1 MSKTKEQCLSII
13 EEKFLNLETDLSS
26 KLLIVEK
33 TIKEIS
39 GAEYGFIYLYNE
51 ENNQLKFLIEGKELD
66 IPIASSIAEE
76 VLLTK
81 KGFFDNY
88 TVSHKRYNQKVD
100 NPLNIKIKS
109 LLLVPIFDKEKER
122 VIGLISAMNSVNHIQ
137 NFKRYDIRCLG
148 FLNSKIR
155 EIIKL
160 FQKGNSIYE
169 NKQTPLKESKKSLP
183 PETKNP
189 ETKKTENKKTEVEKL
204 LLKLSA
210 QEEKIKE
217 LEQQLLLKKE
227 NVSDDVLVID
237 EALYQETNKSTKLK
251 DILEFL
257 TNEVTYLA
265 HEEHKIYLFLE
276 IIKNSLHNKE
286 QLNFINHMLD
296 KSKLVHKLAND
307 LYNREKMPMLYEEFD
322 IYQLISSITNLFA
335 SPYKEE
341 NITFNVFINP
351 HIPRLLYSDMMKLK
365 SLITHLLNNVYGLV
379 NSGGVIE
386 LSIDYIQEKEF
397 LNIEVK
403 AIRYTSGKDIKK
415 LFQSNPIS
423 SYSLTSA
430 DSGLGLSVSSNLINI
445 LNGKLKLSTFGDDEH
460 SFCVTVPVKMVKEV
474 NKKDFSSKKK
484 IKIAILMDKENKHA
498 AQNLI
503 RYCQSM
509 GIKERD
515 IIVFSDYKKMSNM
528 KFSHLFCFENMLSKV
543 MNSSNCSCLIIL
555 KYTTSKIQKDSFD
568 NKKIYDFYINS
579 YYGQE
584 LQELF
589 FPDTISEKVLGKT
602 LLIEDSFL
610 KKFNKIVNKLKL
622 S

>member
-51 ENNQLKFLIEGKELD
+51 ENNQLKFLSDGKELD
-66 IPIASSIAEE
+66 IPIESSIAEE

-88 TVSHKRYNQKVD
+88 TVSHKKYNQKVD

-109 LLLVPIFDKEKER
+109 ILLVPILDKEKER

-155 EIIKL
+155 EILKL
-160 FQKGNSIYE
+160 FQKETRSSK
-169 NKQTPLKESKKSLP
+169 NKQTPLKERKPSLP
-183 PETKNP
+183 RETKNL
-189 ETKKTENKKTEVEKL
+189 ENKSTEVEKL
-204 LLKLSA
+204 LSKLSA
-210 QEEKIKE
+210 QEEKIKT
-217 LEQQLLLKKE
+217 LEQQLTLKKE
-227 NVSDDVLVID
+227 NVIDDVLVID
-237 EALYQETNKSTKLK
+237 EALYQETNKSTKIK

-257 TNEVTYLA
+257 TNEVIYLA

-307 LYNREKMPMLYEEFD
+307 LYSREKMPMLYEEFD
-322 IYQLISSITNLFA
+322 IYQLISNLTNLFA
-335 SPYKEE
+335 LSYKEE
-341 NITFNVFINP
+341 NITFNVFIHPN
-351 HIPRLLYSDMMKLK
+351 IPRLLYSDMMKIK

-386 LSIDYIQEKEF
+386 LSIEYNKEKEF

-415 LFQSNPIS
+415 LFQSNPMS

-460 SFCVTVPVKMVKEV
+460 SFCVTVPVKMVNKVE
-474 NKKDFSSKKK
+474 KKDFSLKKK
-484 IKIAILMDKENKHA
+484 IKIAILMDEENRYA
-498 AQNLI
+498 TQNLI

-509 GIKERD
+509 GIKESD
-515 IIVFSDYKKMSNM
+515 IMVFTNYKKMSNV
-528 KFSHLFCFENMLSKV
+528 KFSHLFCFENMLSKAV
-543 MNSSNCSCLIIL
+543 NSSNCSCLIIL
-555 KYTTSKIQKDSFD
+555 KYTTFKVQKDSF
-568 NKKIYDFYINS
+568 NNIKIYEFYINS

-589 FPDTISEKVLGKT
+589 FPDTVSEKVLRKT

-610 KKFNKIVNKLKL
+610 KKFNKMVNRLKL

>member
-51 ENNQLKFLIEGKELD
+51 ENNQLKFLSDGKELD
-66 IPIASSIAEE
+66 IPIESSIAEE

-88 TVSHKRYNQKVD
+88 TVSHKKYNQKVD

-109 LLLVPIFDKEKER
+109 ILLVPILDKEKER

-155 EIIKL
+155 EILKL
-160 FQKGNSIYE
+160 FQKETRSSK
-169 NKQTPLKESKKSLP
+169 NKQTPLKERKPSLP
-183 PETKNP
+183 RETKNL
-189 ETKKTENKKTEVEKL
+189 ENKSTEVEKL
-204 LLKLSA
+204 LSKLSA
-210 QEEKIKE
+210 QEEKIKT
-217 LEQQLLLKKE
+217 LEQQLTLKKE
-227 NVSDDVLVID
+227 NIIDDVLVID
-237 EALYQETNKSTKLK
+237 EALYQETNKSTKIK

-257 TNEVTYLA
+257 TNEVIYLA

-307 LYNREKMPMLYEEFD
+307 LYSREKMPMLYEEFD
-322 IYQLISSITNLFA
+322 IYQLISNLTNLFA
-335 SPYKEE
+335 LSYKEE
-341 NITFNVFINP
+341 NITFNVFIHPN
-351 HIPRLLYSDMMKLK
+351 IPRLLYSDMMKIK

-386 LSIDYIQEKEF
+386 LSIEYNKEKEF

-415 LFQSNPIS
+415 LFQSNPMS

-460 SFCVTVPVKMVKEV
+460 SFCVTVPVKMVNKVE
-474 NKKDFSSKKK
+474 KKDFSLKKK
-484 IKIAILMDKENKHA
+484 IKIAILMDEENRYA
-498 AQNLI
+498 TQNLI

-509 GIKERD
+509 GIKESD
-515 IIVFSDYKKMSNM
+515 IMVFTNYKKMSNV
-528 KFSHLFCFENMLSKV
+528 KFSHLFCFENMLSKAV
-543 MNSSNCSCLIIL
+543 NSSNCSCLIIL
-555 KYTTSKIQKDSFD
+555 KYTTFKVQKDSF
-568 NKKIYDFYINS
+568 NNIKIYEFYINS

-589 FPDTISEKVLGKT
+589 FPDTVSEKVLRKT

-610 KKFNKIVNKLKL
+610 KKFNKMVNRLKL